1 MAIAS
6 KPRVRQDLD
15 VVELDD
21 ELVLYDPVRDEV
33 HYLNSAAAIVFQ
45 LCDGSA
51 TVREMAGEIAR
62 PLGIPEKRIERQVR
76 TLLKELRKVGL
87 LEGSLELIQA
97 PKPPPDPA
105 ATEPPRSAEAAEH
118 EHEHDEREHIRE
130 QKTENS

>member
-21 ELVLYDPVRDEV
+21 ELVLYDPARDEV

-51 TVREMAGEIAR
+51 TVKEVAGDIA
-62 PLGIPEKRIERQVR
+62 E
-76 TLLKELRKVGL
+76 VGL
-87 LEGSLELIQA
+87 LEGSLTLAQ
-97 PKPPPDPA
+97 PPPG
-105 ATEPPRSAEAAEH
+105 PPVSDASDAAEPSEGH
-118 EHEHDEREHIRE
+118 EHEHDQREQVRE
-130 QKTENS
+130 QKTENA

>member
-15 VVELDD
+15 VVELED

-51 TVREMAGEIAR
+51 TVREVAGEIAQ
-62 PLGIPEKRIERQVR
+62 PLGIPEKRVERQVR
-76 TLLKELRKVGL
+76 TLLKELREVGL

-97 PKPPPDPA
+97 VKPPPDTA
-105 ATEPPRSAEAAEH
+105 ATEPADPAEAAGH
-118 EHEHDEREHIRE
+118 EQEHDKREHTRE
-130 QKTENS
+130 QKSENS